1 MCLHRYFIP
10 WLEKSLGISPTS
22 PLYAVLQNDIDFAA
36 ALQYFVQVKLLIDQ
50 TGQLTATFINT
61 NGSGDFSHLA
71 ETNAFLELPLKRIH
85 LEKVKYIKYG
95 NIIFEDN
102 DRFFTSQ

>member
-71 ETNAFLELPLKRIH
+71 ETNAFLELPL
-85 LEKVKYIKYG
+85 EKNSFRKGEVYKVWKY
-95 NIIFEDN
+95 NFEDN